1 MNTTPTSAACPML
14 SRLTPAEHAALMD
27 QARARALQAR
37 REAADAFWTAASG
50 ALANTGRA
58 VTRRIA
64 TFMPRRAP
72 VRALEG

>member
-1 MNTTPTSAACPML
+1 ML

-37 REAADAFWTAASG
+37 REAADAFWTAAAG

-64 TFMPRRAP
+64 TFMQRRAHGRCSHRR
-72 VRALEG
+72 RARLQRGG